1 MTCIKNPKLSTVV
14 NILMK
19 CVHTECQHCS
29 CNCDVQVSG
38 VRSNCALVKDK
49 ATNPSKLVHD
59 TQAIYEACKF
69 LERETFC
76 AHEATRL
83 LAAKIQ
89 SPDEKEAMRA
99 LVVVDTCMRHSG
111 PTFQAEVG
119 KFRFLNEMIK
129 LVSPKYLGAHTSP
142 VVKKRVL
149 QLMYM
154 WTKEFPHETKIREAY
169 EMLKKQGVIK
179 EDPPLPIYQTDSA
192 VSPTPAPAPPP
203 PPRTKKSIF
212 DDDEQSRLLQ
222 RLLQSKNPDDLQAAN
237 RLIKNMV
244 KEDERRLEMT
254 NRCNNEIESVHSSVR
269 LLSEMLDSYKPGE
282 TSEEE
287 LELIKELHQSCN
299 NLRTNLFRFAT
310 EIHNNEHLLN
320 KVLQA
325 SDALGHVSDKYNAI
339 IVQGELPETKSTSLL
354 DLSTPSEE
362 KLPPVPT
369 ELLGKQLADLGIDVE
384 PPKQSANTPNASVT
398 QSNIEVLGDIFGG
411 ADIAPKPLP
420 VLQPVTLQQQTH
432 KISNLLDPPEK
443 PSKQKALEDLDVLG
457 ETLLKQ
463 SLPATSK
470 IGSQFSKPPAKIPMN
485 LLSRQQD
492 AAKPDNITTS
502 TPIKKSGSDNSSG
515 VLDLDLLTG
524 EPVKP
529 LEKDSV
535 QKMESRTLDLLNGDD
550 TMVDISEETP
560 VHSFSENNKNDSDDR
575 LSVNSVDDK
584 SHRTSTESVNI
595 CEPKQIEVKPLNDIN
610 VSLDSIKPGSVPPL
624 TVLDE
629 KNGVSVI
636 LHFAKD
642 RPREDVSVVVV
653 TTISKNPSPLTNY
666 LFQAVVPKSCKLRL
680 QPPSGSEL
688 PGHSPFLP
696 PSAITQVMLIANPR
710 KEPVSLK
717 FMISYSMDDD
727 TITEMGEVE
736 QLPSEVQ

>member
-1 MTCIKNPKLSTVV
+1 MDAVFVAMEDVSAALE
-14 NILMK
+14 NII
-19 CVHTECQHCS
+19 H
-29 CNCDVQVSG
+29 
-38 VRSNCALVKDK
+38 K
-49 ATNPSKLVHD
+49 ATNPSKVVLD

-69 LERETFC
+69 LEKETFC

-111 PTFQAEVG
+111 PAFQAEVG

-154 WTKEFPHETKIREAY
+154 WTKEYPHETKIREAY

-179 EDPPLPIYQTDSA
+179 EDPPPQIYQFESA
-192 VSPTPAPAPPP
+192 VTSAPTPPP
-203 PPRTKKSIF
+203 PPRQKKSIF
-212 DDDEQSRLLQ
+212 EDEEQSRLLQ

-244 KEDERRLEMT
+244 KEDERRLEMS
-254 NRCNNEIESVHSSVR
+254 NRCNSEIESVHSSVR

-287 LELIKELHQSCN
+287 LELIKELNQSCA

-310 EIHNNEHLLN
+310 EIHNNEYLLN

-325 SDALGHVSDKYNAI
+325 SDALGQVTDKYNAI
-339 IVQGELPETKSTSLL
+339 IVKGELPDAKSTSLL

-369 ELLGKQLADLGIDVE
+369 ELLGKQLADLGLDVD
-384 PPKQSANTPNASVT
+384 PPNQSATTPIASVT

-411 ADIAPKPLP
+411 AEMAPKPLP
-420 VLQPVTLQQQTH
+420 VLQPVTVQQQMQKT
-432 KISNLLDPPEK
+432 SNLLDTPEK

-463 SLPATSK
+463 SLPAAAK
-470 IGSQFSKPPAKIPMN
+470 IGSQFSRPPAKIPMN
-485 LLSRQQD
+485 LLSRQQE
-492 AAKPDNITTS
+492 APKADNIPTS
-502 TPIKKSGSDNSSG
+502 TPIKKSGSENSSG
-515 VLDLDLLTG
+515 LLDLDLLTG
-524 EPVKP
+524 EPVKT
-529 LEKDSV
+529 LEKGSV
-535 QKMESRTLDLLNGDD
+535 QKVESRTLDLLNGDD
-550 TMVDISEETP
+550 TMVDISEDIP
-560 VHSFSENNKNDSDDR
+560 VEPFSERNKNDSDDR
-575 LSVNSVDDK
+575 ISVHSVDDK

-595 CEPKQIEVKPLNDIN
+595 CEPKPIEVKPLNDIN
-610 VSLDSIKPGSVPPL
+610 VTLDSIKPGSVPPL

-629 KNGVSVI
+629 KNGVSVT

-666 LFQAVVPKSCKLRL
+666 LFQAVVPKTCKIRL

-727 TITEMGEVE
+727 TVTEMGEVE

>member
-1 MTCIKNPKLSTVV
+1 
-14 NILMK
+14 
-19 CVHTECQHCS
+19 
-29 CNCDVQVSG
+29 
-38 VRSNCALVKDK
+38 
-49 ATNPSKLVHD
+49 
-59 TQAIYEACKF
+59 
-69 LERETFC
+69 
-76 AHEATRL
+76 
-83 LAAKIQ
+83 
-89 SPDEKEAMRA
+89 MRA